1 MWRMLQ
7 HERADD
13 FVIATGK
20 MHSVREVVEIAFE
33 RVGLDWREHVV
44 IDETL
49 MRPAEVDRLAGDYS
63 KAERELG
70 WTPTTGFEEL
80 IRLMVD
86 ADLELLAS

>member
-33 RVGLDWREHVV
+33 RVG
-44 IDETL
+44 
-49 MRPAEVDRLAGDYS
+49 ARLARS
-63 KAERELG
+63 TWSSTR
-70 WTPTTGFEEL
+70 
-80 IRLMVD
+80 R
-86 ADLELLAS
+86 